1 MPGSGL
7 PFELS
12 ASVMSRAVTA
22 KASSLSAIWTV
33 PGAAVCTDFIVGM
46 GTLAFLVAGSRCQA
60 WTARR
65 RRRPM
70 PAPSATM
77 PIPAAVAICWAPCR
91 VWP

>member
-12 ASVMSRAVTA
+12 ASVMSRTVTA

-46 GTLAFLVAGSRCQA
+46 GTLACLVAGSPVSGLDRAAPEDPASHDQA
-60 WTARR
+60 
-65 RRRPM
+65 
-70 PAPSATM
+70 
-77 PIPAAVAICWAPCR
+77 IPTHGPLS
-91 VWP
+91 